1 MSDATTDHF
10 VLDTDIL
17 SLFEHGH
24 PRVMAE
30 VLQRPVKQLS
40 FTVISLE
47 EQLSGWYTL
56 LRRSRTSE
64 QIERAYG
71 GLAATFTTLSRFP
84 ILDFPG
90 EAIAKFEWL
99 RSLKLGVRSADLRIA
114 AIALIHDATLV
125 TRNTAD
131 FQGIPGLRIANWADD
146 SMSPNS

>member
-1 MSDATTDHF
+1 MSESVGELF

-17 SLFEHGH
+17 SLFEQGH
-24 PRVMAE
+24 PRVVAE
-30 VLQRPVKQLS
+30 VLQCPFTHLS

-56 LRRSRTSE
+56 LRRCRTPE

-99 RSLKLGVRSADLRIA
+99 RSLKLGVRSPDLRIA

-131 FQGIPGLRIANWADD
+131 FQRIPNLRIANWADD
-146 SMSPNS
+146 

>member
-1 MSDATTDHF
+1 MSEPTDDFF

-17 SLFEHGH
+17 SLFEQGH
-24 PRVMAE
+24 PRVVAE

-56 LRRSRTSE
+56 LRRCRKPE
-64 QIERAYG
+64 QFERAYG

-99 RSLKLGVRSADLRIA
+99 QSLKLGVRSPDLRIA
-114 AIALIHDATLV
+114 AITLIQDATLV

-131 FQGIPGLRIANWADD
+131 FQRVPDLRIANWADD
-146 SMSPNS
+146 